1 MYHLSSGQ
9 MGNQIK
15 MDKRKYP
22 RFSVEENVIVAL
34 QNGINRIGKVKD
46 IGLGGLSF
54 EHIYEEDLIGGDSRK
69 SLMLLINDVNLPK
82 IPCRIVYDNPLQ
94 TPSEYDSLT
103 IRLNTRLCGIEFESL
118 TDQQI
123 TQLDSFLKTY
133 TKSEA

>member
-22 RFSVEENVIVAL
+22 RFLVEENVIVAL

-54 EHIYEEDLIGGDSRK
+54 EHIYEEDLTGGETTK
-69 SLMLLINDVNLPK
+69 SLILWIKDVNLSK
-82 IPCRIVYDNPLQ
+82 IPCRIVYDRPLQ
-94 TPSEYDSLT
+94 TPTEYDSLT
-103 IRLNTRLCGIEFESL
+103 IRLITKRCGIQFESL
-118 TDQQI
+118 TDEQMA
-123 TQLDSFLKTY
+123 QLKELFGVSP
-133 TKSEA
+133 